1 MTFND
6 NADISR
12 GRVSRR
18 TKGGIAAGGGV
29 GIVALAVFLIQQF
42 TGVNVAPLADQILG
56 GSGGSAES
64 SAVSCELGSEANTD
78 LDCRMQGAYASLD
91 TYWES
96 RVEGYRSPADF
107 VLFEGSVSTGC
118 GNATSAVGP
127 FYCPPDESIYI
138 DTSFFAELSSRYGA
152 STGPLAQL
160 YVVAHEWGH
169 HIQNLI
175 GQMDRIDNNQTG
187 PTSDG
192 VRLEL
197 QADCFAG
204 AWVGAAERTTDA
216 NGVPYLV
223 VTDADIR
230 DALSAAEAVGDDSI
244 QEAATGRVN
253 PETWTHGASEQRE
266 KWFETG
272 RTNGPQACD
281 TFSISG
287 SEL

>member
-56 GSGGSAES
+56 GAGGSAES

-223 VTDADIR
+223 VTDVDIR

-266 KWFETG
+266 KWFEIG

-281 TFSISG
+281 TFSIDG